1 MKDYK
6 FTQNKNV
13 YKLTIN
19 GKFMD
24 GTPEPKTD
32 ALPVNAENSVE
43 PVYLAHLILT
53 LSMEALGQEISIQG
67 VFN

>member
-1 MKDYK
+1 
-6 FTQNKNV
+6 
-13 YKLTIN
+13 
-19 GKFMD
+19 MD

-32 ALPVNAENSVE
+32 ALPVNAENSVG

>member
-1 MKDYK
+1 MVATY
-6 FTQNKNV
+6 
-13 YKLTIN
+13 
-19 GKFMD
+19 
-24 GTPEPKTD
+24 EPDTY